1 MHTPQELG
9 HKISVIRKQKQLS
22 QEELARILG
31 ISRTA
36 VTQIE
41 SGKRNLS
48 ALELF
53 TLSQAL
59 AFSLDMFVSTSPID
73 KNALKEVVL
82 PQEELRVSVPEM
94 NLNKFKQVLLYVLEK
109 CAGKPNVGE
118 TVLYKLLYFAD
129 FNYYE
134 IYETHLSG
142 AQYKKLPFGPVPHQ
156 TDFILSQL
164 AENGEIQRIKVEYH
178 GFPQTRFIPLV
189 RPDLTQLTAA
199 ETEILDQTIERFA
212 DWSAKAISDYSHK
225 DLPWKATRDGDWIDY
240 ELAFYR
246 EAPFSARIYDEEPEE
261 R

>member
-1 MHTPQELG
+1 MLTSQNIG
-9 HKISVIRKQKQLS
+9 RKISVIRKQKQLS
-22 QEELARILG
+22 QEELGRILG

-41 SGKRNLS
+41 SGNRNLS
-48 ALELF
+48 ALELL

-59 AFSLDMFVSTSPID
+59 SFSLDTFAATPALNVS
-73 KNALKEVVL
+73 ALKEEIK
-82 PQEELRVSVPEM
+82 PKEALRVSVPEM
-94 NLNKFKQVLLYVLEK
+94 HLDKFKQVLLYVLEK

-156 TDFILSQL
+156 ADQILSQL
-164 AENGEIQRIKVEYH
+164 AENGEIQRFRVEYH
-178 GFPQTRFIPLV
+178 GYPQTRFIPLV
-189 RPDLTQLTAA
+189 KPDLTQLTAA

-225 DLPWKATRDGDWIDY
+225 DLPWKATQDGDWIDF

-246 EAPFSARIYDEEPEE
+246 EAPFSARTYDDDAEES
-261 R
+261 